1 MRIKPTNHGKA
12 VSKLRGLKNKCEQNI
27 SFPEARKHYK
37 QFYGAK
43 TYASAVKPCNKATQ
57 TEDKTTQTGHSITE
71 YKKINTNE
79 NARKSQEKSKESKTL
94 FSSCA
99 SPQAGNP

>member
-1 MRIKPTNHGKA
+1 MRIKPLNHGKA

-43 TYASAVKPCNKATQ
+43 TYASAVKPCNKVNQ

-71 YKKINTNE
+71 YKKNKHK
-79 NARKSQEKSKESKTL
+79 RKRKKITGKK
-94 FSSCA
+94 
-99 SPQAGNP
+99 